1 MKMIEKDFDF
11 EEFEKFEVSFEQGEL
26 VDIYH
31 VQKNIEA
38 ILVTPLSHQ
47 KKIAHGI
54 IQKGEYIQA
63 KGPCH

>member
-1 MKMIEKDFDF
+1 MIEKDFDF
-11 EEFEKFEVSFEQGEL
+11 EEFEVFFEQGEL

-47 KKIAHGI
+47 KKLAHDI
-54 IQKGEYIQA
+54 IQKGEYI
-63 KGPCH
+63 